1 MRVDQ
6 LVAGKLDALPTGGQF
21 LRIVLFHQAPGESFP
36 SRKHQAGLIYQQTG
50 QQRFA
55 YSGGQSIDIVAG
67 TAAFLES
74 VAHSHTN
81 IGGTENTWY
90 FIALW
95 PSVQRGAPLVVAT
108 SRVAFE
114 TEDIPS
120 STLQPASYV
129 ETLRKVTLQ
138 TGGHSPAH
146 RFGGLEVVFVLDGT
160 LTVDT
165 AGRGPVRLSAGQ
177 GTYVV
182 PDTTTQELA
191 SGSGTVDYLAYF
203 VTRQGIAFETD
214 VSSAPPS

>member
-1 MRVDQ
+1 MRADE
-6 LVAGKLDALPTGGQF
+6 LVAGKLDALPTGSQF
-21 LRIVLFHQAPGESFP
+21 VRIVVFHQAPGEATA

-50 QQRFA
+50 QQQLA
-55 YSGGQSIDIVAG
+55 YSGRQKIDIGVG
-67 TAAFLES
+67 TAVFSES

-95 PSVQRGAPLVVAT
+95 PIVQRGAPLVGTAQ
-108 SRVAFE
+108 VAFE

-120 STLQPASYV
+120 STLQPGSYV

-138 TGGHSPAH
+138 TGGHSAAH

-165 AGRGPVRLSAGQ
+165 AGHGPVRLSAGQ
-177 GTYVV
+177 GSYVA

-191 SGSGTVDYLAYF
+191 GGSGAVDYLSYF
-203 VTRQGIAFETD
+203 VTRQGVAFETD
-214 VSSAPPS
+214 VRSAPPS